1 MDRDNIISLIFWVLI
16 FAAIHSCS
24 SSGDNNTTHTN
35 YEPYDPA
42 DHAGAGRGGMLR

>member
-24 SSGDNNTTHTN
+24 GSSGDNNATHRN

-42 DHAGAGRGGMLR
+42 DHAGAGRR